1 MKKTYVKLDSR
12 NRISLTKVT
21 KALPLASTATSFYA
35 YVEGNRIILEPYT
48 EIPADEA
55 WLFAPENKQILE
67 QVKEGLKQKG
77 TIKRGSF
84 SKYLK

>member
-12 NRISLTKVT
+12 NRISLAKVV
-21 KALPLASTATSFYA
+21 KLLPIQSSTAFCA
-35 YVEGNRIILEPYT
+35 YVQGGKIILEPFV
-48 EIPADEA
+48 EIPEDEA
-55 WLFAPENKQILE
+55 WLFKPENKHLLD

-77 TIKRGSF
+77 VIKRGSF